1 MPAGNL
7 HIPQGRFYGVVQ
19 YEEIGGGAFMLPLI
33 DIERMVL

>member
-19 YEEIGGGAFMLPLI
+19 YEELGGRALMLPLI
-33 DIERMVL
+33 DIERMTL

>member
-19 YEEIGGGAFMLPLI
+19 YEELGE
-33 DIERMVL
+33 ERSSFSSSILKG

>member
-19 YEEIGGGAFMLPLI
+19 YEEIGE
-33 DIERMVL
+33 ERSCSPS